1 MPTVLAPD
9 GTALAYEAYEVPSPR
24 AAFLVLPGWADH
36 AGRYGA
42 LAERLQAR
50 SIAMYVMDLRGHGR
64 SGGHRAHLTRFSQLL
79 GDLQAFRR
87 AVRQRTPATQV
98 LLGHDFGALVVLRY
112 LETQPPDAPA
122 GAVIESPL
130 LGLATPLPVWK
141 QVATSVCAD
150 LWPTATFDF
159 DRDADHWSRDPDVN
173 GAYARDALVEDR
185 FTAGAWRETQWAQRA
200 IVADGHR
207 IECPLLFLL
216 AGEDRIA
223 DAHMARAFAERLHGS
238 VDVRWHPEMY
248 HDLLSDPQRERVL
261 SDVQSFLL
269 ARGLG

>member
-1 MPTVLAPD
+1 MPSVLAPD
-9 GTALAYEAYEVPSPR
+9 GTALTYEASEVPDPR
-24 AAFLVLPGWADH
+24 GALLVLPGWADH
-36 AGRYGA
+36 AGRYEA
-42 LAERLQAR
+42 VAERMRAAC
-50 SIAMYVMDLRGHGR
+50 IAMYTLDLRGHGR
-64 SGGHRAHLTRFSQLL
+64 SAGRRAHLTRFSQLL

-87 AVRQRTPATQV
+87 AVRQRTGAPQV

-141 QVATSVCAD
+141 LVATSVCAD
-150 LWPTATFDF
+150 LWPTAMFPF
-159 DRDADHWSRDPDVN
+159 DRDADHWSRDPAVN
-173 GAYARDALVEDR
+173 AAYAQDGLVVDG

-200 IVADGHR
+200 IVADGQR

-216 AGEDRIA
+216 GGEDRIA
-223 DAHMARAFAERLHGS
+223 DAHMARAFAERLPAP

-261 SDVQSFLL
+261 SDVLMFLR